1 MAEDLKQWIE
11 SKLGTGEV
19 VEIIYMGG
27 SHPGARRKLV
37 LSKLEDNGRK
47 VRCVEVGHSGIS
59 KSVMV
64 DKILRIDT
72 MSPDQLAAIQPEK
85 TFNNLDELY
94 AGCLEKNIPDSLAL
108 DYDAEEKK
116 IVVSEWKVFKN
127 GNRRKKKLI
136 SIFYQETVWQEVF
149 TPDGDFEMVEK
160 PAQKPWG
167 VEKKRFSLFPS
178 AAKEFMK
185 LFKKCIS
192 E

>member
-1 MAEDLKQWIE
+1 MTEDLKQWIE
-11 SKLGTGEV
+11 SKVGTGEV

-37 LSKLEDNGRK
+37 LNNLEEGGRK
-47 VRCVEVGHSGIS
+47 VRCIEVGRSGIP
-59 KSVMV
+59 KSFFVE
-64 DKILRIDT
+64 KILRVDDL
-72 MSPDQLAAIQPEK
+72 SPEQLAAIQPEK

-94 AGCLEKNIPDSLAL
+94 AGCLEKNIPDSLAI
-108 DYDAEEKK
+108 DYNNEERK

-127 GNRRKKKLI
+127 GKRRKKKLI

-160 PAQKPWG
+160 PAQRPWG

>member
-11 SKLGTGEV
+11 SKVGTGEV

-37 LSKLEDNGRK
+37 LNNLEEGGRK
-47 VRCVEVGHSGIS
+47 VRCIEVGRSGIP
-59 KSVMV
+59 KSFFVE
-64 DKILRIDT
+64 KILRVDDL
-72 MSPDQLAAIQPEK
+72 SPEQLAAIQPEK

-94 AGCLEKNIPDSLAL
+94 AGCLEKNIPDRLAL
-108 DYDAEEKK
+108 DYDTEEKK

-149 TPDGDFEMVEK
+149 RNLCTKG
-160 PAQKPWG
+160 G
-167 VEKKRFSLFPS
+167 
-178 AAKEFMK
+178 
-185 LFKKCIS
+185 
-192 E
+192 

>member
-37 LSKLEDNGRK
+37 LSKLEDNDRK

-59 KSVMV
+59 KSFMV

-94 AGCLEKNIPDSLAL
+94 AGCLEKKTFQIHWPSTTT
-108 DYDAEEKK
+108 
-116 IVVSEWKVFKN
+116 
-127 GNRRKKKLI
+127 
-136 SIFYQETVWQEVF
+136 Q
-149 TPDGDFEMVEK
+149 
-160 PAQKPWG
+160 
-167 VEKKRFSLFPS
+167 KKRKLLFRSGRSLRMETDE
-178 AAKEFMK
+178 KRN
-185 LFKKCIS
+185 
-192 E
+192 